1 MATRRTT
8 VTVAVL
14 STLAATVAFNAIL
27 SLAGRTVR
35 VDLTEDRLY
44 TVSSGVRELVASLD
58 EPVRMDL
65 YWSASLD
72 NDVPQLR
79 SHAQRVREFLD
90 ELVGSSKGM
99 LRLRQIDPLPSS
111 EAEDEARAAGIAALQ
126 VDGAGRTLSLGLVL
140 RGPTDRT
147 DVIAYLDPAQE
158 SFLEYEVA
166 RRIQALRGGAKPVV
180 AVMSSIPVEQA
191 FDPRNPQRPSE
202 PPVVFQQ
209 LRQLFDLRVVPP
221 EAPTIPEE
229 AKVLMVVQPRG
240 FSEDALRAIDAW
252 AVAGKP
258 TLAFLDPWYES
269 DPQARQMMMQGMPG
283 GSSFEAAKL
292 LESWGLDIPAD
303 SVVGDKDNALRVQSR
318 TQGGRTLNLT
328 YLPWIALPKASLAAG
343 DPVVGTLATIN
354 MMSAGSIR
362 KREGA
367 TSSIEPV
374 ITSSSSVQLI
384 PTMKLGFTGQPDQ
397 LLADF
402 VSLEAQQTIAARVTG
417 PIASAFA
424 PPAADGAPPSEP
436 AKGTANIMVVADA
449 DLLQDQTWVTEER
462 FGNQLLG
469 YRTIADNGG
478 LVLNAV
484 ETLSGGSALASLRGR
499 GESRRPFGRVEAIR
513 QAAEERYL
521 AEEEE
526 LQRSISESQARI
538 GELQREKGAGQN
550 ALILSP
556 EQEAE
561 LDKLEATVAD
571 SRKKL
576 REVQFRLRQ
585 DIDRLSSGLMLLNV
599 AAWPALV
606 ALLASAWTVRRSVA
620 QRRRSAGFGGGR

>member
-1 MATRRTT
+1 
-8 VTVAVL
+8 
-14 STLAATVAFNAIL
+14 
-27 SLAGRTVR
+27 
-35 VDLTEDRLY
+35 
-44 TVSSGVRELVASLD
+44 
-58 EPVRMDL
+58 
-65 YWSASLD
+65 
-72 NDVPQLR
+72 
-79 SHAQRVREFLD
+79 
-90 ELVGSSKGM
+90 
-99 LRLRQIDPLPSS
+99 
-111 EAEDEARAAGIAALQ
+111 
-126 VDGAGRTLSLGLVL
+126 
-140 RGPTDRT
+140 
-147 DVIAYLDPAQE
+147 
-158 SFLEYEVA
+158 
-166 RRIQALRGGAKPVV
+166 
-180 AVMSSIPVEQA
+180 
-191 FDPRNPQRPSE
+191 
-202 PPVVFQQ
+202 
-209 LRQLFDLRVVPP
+209 
-221 EAPTIPEE
+221 
-229 AKVLMVVQPRG
+229 
-240 FSEDALRAIDAW
+240 
-252 AVAGKP
+252 
-258 TLAFLDPWYES
+258 
-269 DPQARQMMMQGMPG
+269 
-283 GSSFEAAKL
+283 
-292 LESWGLDIPAD
+292 
-303 SVVGDKDNALRVQSR
+303 
-318 TQGGRTLNLT
+318 
-328 YLPWIALPKASLAAG
+328 
-343 DPVVGTLATIN
+343 

-424 PPAADGAPPSEP
+424 PPAADGAPPPEP

-538 GELQREKGAGQN
+538 SELQREKGAGQN

-620 QRRRSAGFGGGR
+620 QRRRSAGSGGGR

>member
-1 MATRRTT
+1 MANRRTS
-8 VTVAVL
+8 VTVAVVA
-14 STLAATVAFNAIL
+14 TLVAAVSFNAIL
-27 SLAGRTVR
+27 SLTGRTVR

-44 TVSSGVRELVASLD
+44 TLSAGVRELVASLD

-65 YWSASLD
+65 YWSASLG
-72 NDVPQLR
+72 NDLPQLR

-90 ELVGSSKGM
+90 ELVGASNGM

-111 EAEDEARAAGIAALQ
+111 EAEDEARAAGVAALQ

-140 RGPTDRT
+140 RGPTDIT
-147 DVIAYLDPAQE
+147 DVIPYLDPAQE
-158 SFLEYEVA
+158 SFLEYEIA

-180 AVMSSIPVEQA
+180 AVMSSIPIEGA

-202 PPVVFQQ
+202 PPVVFRQ
-209 LRQLFDLRVVPP
+209 LRQLFDLRTVPPEAPVVPP
-221 EAPTIPEE
+221 EAT
-229 AKVLMVVQPRG
+229 VLVVVQPRG
-240 FSEDALRAIDAW
+240 FSEDAMRAIDAW

-292 LESWGLDIPAD
+292 LESWGLDIPAE
-303 SVVGDKDNALRVQSR
+303 SVVGDKENALRVQSR

-328 YLPWIALPKASLAAG
+328 YLPWIALPKSSLAAG

-362 KREGA
+362 AREGA
-367 TSSIEPV
+367 TTTLEPV

-402 VSLEAQQTIAARVTG
+402 ISLEQPQTIAARVSG
-417 PIASAFA
+417 PIASAYPA
-424 PPAADGAPPSEP
+424 PADGAGQSGEP
-436 AKGTANIMVVADA
+436 AKGTANIMVIADA
-449 DLLQDQTWVTEER
+449 DLLEDQTWVTEER
-462 FGNQLLG
+462 FGNQVLG
-469 YRTIADNGG
+469 YRTIADNGS

-484 ETLSGGSALASLRGR
+484 ETLSGGSALSGLRGR
-499 GESRRPFGRVEAIR
+499 GESRRPFERVEALR

-526 LQRSISESQARI
+526 LQRSITESQARI
-538 GELQREKGAGQN
+538 SELQREKGTGQN
-550 ALILSP
+550 SLILSP

-561 LDKLEATVAD
+561 LRKLEATVAD

-585 DIDRLSSGLMLLNV
+585 DIDQLSSGLMLLNV

-606 ALLASAWTVRRSVA
+606 ALIASAWTVRRSVS
-620 QRRRSAGFGGGR
+620 QRRQSGGSGGGR